1 MIERIRT
8 FIQKKGL
15 IDRSEKVLVAVSG
28 GVDSMVLIHLLK
40 ELGYQVS
47 VAHMNFNLRGEA
59 SDADESFVKEWCS
72 ANAVT
77 CFTHKVDT
85 KGAAA
90 RAGISIQMAAR
101 NLRYAW
107 FEELCEAK
115 GFHKIATAHHLND
128 SFETLL
134 LNLTKGTGIKG
145 LLGIPTQNRKVI
157 RPLIEGSKED
167 ILAYAKK
174 NRIVWIEDAS
184 NSQMKYQRNL
194 IRHEVI
200 PMLQK
205 INPSLLDTYR
215 STRDRM
221 SGVNQLVV
229 QMVQEIGNKNLVGEE
244 RLNMTWFDGSSGH
257 KVILAELLRQ
267 FGVTYSLACEIGQ
280 AHMSG
285 KVFLTNSHEILFDR
299 NQLVFNEIDS
309 QGLSSIEI
317 QKTEGTYTWGNW
329 KITLEVIPR
338 EAVEI
343 KNEQVAYFDIEKIIF
358 PLQIGPFK
366 RGDWFIPLGM
376 KGRKKVSDFMIDE
389 KISLHR
395 KERIPIFET
404 SGIVMWVGGCRIDDR
419 FKIGEGSE
427 KVLRIELIESK

>member
-15 IDRSEKVLVAVSG
+15 IDLSEKVLVAVSG

-77 CFTHKVDT
+77 CFAHKVDT
-85 KGAAA
+85 KSAAA
-90 RAGISIQMAAR
+90 REGISIQMAAR

-107 FEELCEAK
+107 FEKLCEAK
-115 GFHKIATAHHLND
+115 GVHKIATAHHIND
-128 SFETLL
+128 SFETQL

-145 LLGIPTQNRKVI
+145 LLGIPSQNGKVI
-157 RPLIEGSKED
+157 RPLIEISKEE
-167 ILAYAKK
+167 ILMYAKI
-174 NRIVWIEDAS
+174 NGIAWIEDAS
-184 NSQMKYQRNL
+184 NSHLKYQRNL

-200 PMLQK
+200 PVLQK

-215 STRDRM
+215 STSDRM

-229 QMVQEIGNKNLVGEE
+229 QMVQEIGNKNLVGVE
-244 RLNMTWFDGSSGH
+244 RLKMNWFDGSLGH

-280 AHMSG
+280 EHMSG
-285 KVFLTNSHEILFDR
+285 KVFLTNSHEILYDR
-299 NQLVFNEIDS
+299 DQLVFNKIDR
-309 QGLSSIEI
+309 QGIPSIEI
-317 QKTEGTYTWGNW
+317 PKAKGTYTWDNW
-329 KITLEVIPR
+329 KITVDIITKDEV
-338 EAVEI
+338 EF
-343 KNEQVAYFDIEKIIF
+343 KNEQVAYFDRDKIDF
-358 PLQIGPFK
+358 PI
-366 RGDWFIPLGM
+366 RVRSSIDGDWFIPLGM
-376 KGRKKVSDFMIDE
+376 RGKKKVSDFMIDE
-389 KISLHR
+389 KIPLIH
-395 KERIPIFET
+395 KKGIPIFET
-404 SGIVMWVGGCRIDDR
+404 DGIVMWIGGYRIDDR
-419 FKIGEGSE
+419 FKIGEKCE
-427 KVLRIELIESK
+427 KVLRIELTD